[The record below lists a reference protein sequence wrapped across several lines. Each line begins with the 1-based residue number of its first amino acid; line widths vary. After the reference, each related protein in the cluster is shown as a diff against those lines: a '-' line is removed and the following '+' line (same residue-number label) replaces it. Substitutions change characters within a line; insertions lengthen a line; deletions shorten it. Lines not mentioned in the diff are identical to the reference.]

1 MPATPT
7 PLPDLAPRALADL
20 GPVLCLHAAGDPHPL
35 AGWARARRVA
45 ARVRL
50 DSEGPDEALCFFDAD
65 GRCCWRLHVLP
76 DSDFLA
82 WSRLLEAL
90 PRDADGDQAPAWF
103 ERCRRAV
110 RPRWR
115 ACALRLHAIPDT
127 RGALRLA
134 AADVDLSPLGEDWAR
149 RVARG
154 A

>member
-1 MPATPT
+1 MPATD
-7 PLPDLAPRALADL
+7 PLLPGIPPRALSAL

-35 AGWARARRVA
+35 AGWSRARRVA
-45 ARVRL
+45 ARVRV
-50 DSEGPDEALCFFDAD
+50 DSDGPDESLCFFDDD

-82 WSRLLEAL
+82 WARLLDAL
-90 PRDADGDQAPAWF
+90 PRDAGGDDIPAWF

-110 RPRWR
+110 RRRWR

-134 AADVDLSPLGEDWAR
+134 AAEVDLSPLGEDWAR